1 MRDGQAEEFERL
13 RPLLFSIAYRILG
26 SVSDAQDALQDA
38 WLRYQASPSPPDSAR
53 AYLSTVVTRIA
64 IDMLRSAR
72 ARREQYVGLWFPEP
86 LLEDPYQ
93 DPERAA
99 VLADSLSMAA
109 LLLLERLSPVERA
122 VFVLRDVFGFSFA
135 EIARAVGRSEA
146 SCRQHALRAR
156 RHMEAN
162 QPRFEADPRKREELA
177 RRFFT
182 AFADGDVQGLHELL
196 ASDAQLISDSG
207 GRAPQWGEGVA
218 GAEKVARLLASL
230 GGPFGQAGGVV
241 VPHQVNGQPGAI
253 FRSREGKVINTWTL
267 EIGEAGVQVIRTVL
281 NPEKLRHMGEVAD
294 AAAVLRDT
302 LRTRQQSRD
311 KASR

>member
-1 MRDGQAEEFERL
+1 VRDGQAEEFERL

-230 GGPFGQAGGVV
+230 GGPFDQAGGVV

>member
-230 GGPFGQAGGVV
+230 GGPFDQAGGVV